1 MEELKKPVKVELHVI
16 PINIQ
21 NMTEGEDSVDGCM
34 ETRKKEMLSRNKSAI
49 SSACLSRRSFP
60 SRRCF
65 TAVERP
71 KRSRKSCQACAYH
84 DVKQIEQ
91 DMEGQQNVLL
101 YGFHRSKSEMDVHSN
116 VSSESFTTQF
126 LRERSQVFLT
136 HTPAEAPQGRKSALG
151 HLPVSR
157 EEVSIAKTTVPK
169 KGLIKLTALD
179 NELKDPLLF
188 ERKGKEV
195 SPMEAVREQQRRQ
208 QKYEK
213 QRKMLIRRKDIM
225 NQVNIGSL
233 HLAEEKEK
241 HDLEMQIEN
250 YTLGDLH
257 RNINELTSTIKHP
270 SAENVKRGWNS
281 LTSNTKTMTSQ
292 PRGLALPAINT
303 INLF

>member
-1 MEELKKPVKVELHVI
+1 MGEHKKPNRVELHVI
-16 PINIQ
+16 PISIQ
-21 NMTEGEDSVDGCM
+21 GVSDVGDSIDSCM
-34 ETRKKEMLSRNKSAI
+34 ETRKKEVLTRNRSAVSSVCPSRKSYT
-49 SSACLSRRSFP
+49 

-65 TAVERP
+65 TAIERP
-71 KRSRKSCQACAYH
+71 KRSRKFCQACAYQ

-101 YGFHRSKSEMDVHSN
+101 YGFHRSKSELDVHSN
-116 VSSESFTTQF
+116 FSSESFTTQF

-136 HTPAEAPQGRKSALG
+136 NTQAETPQGRKTALG
-151 HLPVSR
+151 HYPASR
-157 EEVSIAKTTVPK
+157 EEVCIAKTTVPK

-179 NELKDPLLF
+179 NELKNPLLF
-188 ERKGKEV
+188 DKKEKEV
-195 SPMEAVREQQRRQ
+195 LPMEAVREQQRKQ

-241 HDLEMQIEN
+241 HNLEMQIEN

-257 RNINELTSTIKHP
+257 RNLNELTNTVKHP
-270 SAENVKRGWNS
+270 SSESIKKEGTKS
-281 LTSNTKTMTSQ
+281 LTPQ
-292 PRGLALPAINT
+292 PRGLALPSINT